1 MHNNEQVSRINQVTK
16 KKLGG
21 SCSEWNSLLGL
32 HVSMF
37 KATNMG
43 SLNASSP
50 RCTTM
55 VNSCNFTM
63 GTEVWNQTSLDGWI
77 TIWIGSTKTMM
88 ILVFASSLVSPIRK
102 ITFIQDSARFRW
114 FSARTT
120 FQEDISQAGIP
131 VRIPRLEKWPIGI
144 KRYKSAIFQ
153 QTTFDWG

>member
-1 MHNNEQVSRINQVTK
+1 MHNNEQVSRINQIEPGNQK

-21 SCSEWNSLLGL
+21 SCSEWNYLLGL

-63 GTEVWNQTSLDGWI
+63 GTEVWNQTSSDWWI

-102 ITFIQDSARFRW
+102 ITFIQDSVRFRW

-131 VRIPRLEKWPIGI
+131 VRMKAGEVAY
-144 KRYKSAIFQ
+144 RYKMV
-153 QTTFDWG
+153 